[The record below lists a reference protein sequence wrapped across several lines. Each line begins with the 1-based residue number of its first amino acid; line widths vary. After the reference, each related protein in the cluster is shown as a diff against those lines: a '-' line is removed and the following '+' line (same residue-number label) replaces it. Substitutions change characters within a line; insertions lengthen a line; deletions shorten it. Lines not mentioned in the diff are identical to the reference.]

1 MPPVFSKTNNDCEKK
16 KVFYW
21 RGKKVTERKYLNMK
35 KKSEWGKH
43 IRDNYGIRRL
53 QEQIPK
59 PNQESERPSPS
70 ICKVEGRRIVNLKV
84 ITENSFCKH
93 CKEPLRI
100 ADIENDTKYGLASIF
115 NVKCSKCHTI
125 TEVPSDSQH
134 QDKSTKKMRF
144 DTNTKAVA
152 GILHSGA
159 GNGHL
164 NKFLA
169 ALNMPAMNWKTFKL
183 HEKEVGQ
190 YLENMAIESCKTATL
205 EEKRLT

>member
-21 RGKKVTERKYLNMK
+21 KGKKVTERKYLNMK
-35 KKSEWGKH
+35 KKSEWGKN

-59 PNQESERPSPS
+59 PNQE
-70 ICKVEGRRIVNLKV
+70 K
-84 ITENSFCKH
+84 
-93 CKEPLRI
+93 PLRI

-115 NVKCSKCHTI
+115 NVKCSKYHTM

-144 DTNTKAVA
+144 DTNTNAVA
-152 GILHSGA
+152 
-159 GNGHL
+159 
-164 NKFLA
+164 
-169 ALNMPAMNWKTFKL
+169 
-183 HEKEVGQ
+183 
-190 YLENMAIESCKTATL
+190 
-205 EEKRLT
+205 